1 MPGSVET
8 SFGGSSGRKEG
19 VASWKVDAGDVAQM
33 VMYLLQIQ
41 PKAMISRIEML
52 PSKPLRK

>member
-19 VASWKVDAGDVAQM
+19 VASWKVDAGDVTQM
-33 VMYLLQIQ
+33 VVDLLQIQ
-41 PKAMISRIEML
+41 PEAMISLIE
-52 PSKPLRK
+52 R